1 MLTPFG
7 ENLWLADGPVVESYG
22 FRYPTRMA
30 VIRLDEGGLFV
41 WSPVAL
47 TEELRAAVD
56 ALGVVRFLVTPTAM
70 HHVAL
75 PGWRAAYPDAK
86 LVAAPGSRERASH
99 IAFDDDLTDAPSPAW
114 AREIDQVLVRG
125 NRIATEAVFF
135 HRASRTVLIADLLQ
149 QFPPG
154 WFSGWRALVAK
165 LDRMTGAE
173 PQTPM
178 KFRMAFADRKA
189 ARADLRRILDWPVE
203 KVVIAHGA
211 PVTADGKAF
220 LARAFGWL
228 GA

>member
-1 MLTPFG
+1 MLAPFG
-7 ENLWLADGPVVESYG
+7 EALWLADGPVVESYG

-30 VIRLDEGGLFV
+30 VIRLEDGGLFV

-47 TEELRAAVD
+47 TDELRAAVD
-56 ALGVVRFLVTPTAM
+56 ALGEVRFLVTPTAM
-70 HHVAL
+70 HHLAL
-75 PGWRAAYPDAK
+75 PEWKRAYPRAR
-86 LVAAPGSRERASH
+86 LFAAPGSRSRAEH
-99 IAFDDDLTDAPSPAW
+99 IAFDDNLFDSPPAEW
-114 AREIDQVLVRG
+114 ADEIDQLLVFG
-125 NRIATEAVFF
+125 NRIATEVVFF
-135 HRASRTVLIADLLQ
+135 HRKSRTVLIADLLQ

-154 WFSGWRALVAK
+154 WFKGWRALVAK

-178 KFRMAFADRKA
+178 KFRMAFADRNA
-189 ARADLRRILDWPVE
+189 ARKSLKRILDWPAE

-211 PVTADGKAF
+211 LVTADGKAF